1 MPASAADIEALA
13 GWLYSSPDRI
23 IAQYNF
29 RDPPQLSRDGFHSDH
44 SWEIYQRVLK
54 YHPKPARGWSADL
67 VAKNLAHKRY
77 AAYLFRSVFD
87 AEKMVI
93 NVSIWREHNAIEA
106 TVGLYRRRDEIIRR
120 LVELLN
126 ARLGPDRAKHV
137 FYHYWTFA

>member
-1 MPASAADIEALA
+1 M
-13 GWLYSSPDRI
+13 R
-23 IAQYNF
+23 
-29 RDPPQLSRDGFHSDH
+29 
-44 SWEIYQRVLK
+44 
-54 YHPKPARGWSADL
+54 
-67 VAKNLAHKRY
+67 AKNKGIGKMPTAMIRRVFQCAICLVVISISG
-77 AAYLFRSVFD
+77 SVFD

-93 NVSIWREHNAIEA
+93 NVSIWREHNTIEA